1 MAKVLISLEDA
12 LLRRIDRAAKAL
24 GMSRSGYLARLAKD
38 ELRGER
44 APGARR
50 TSRDAMRRIDRL
62 VASNGADGEDS
73 TSVIRDM
80 RDSR

>member
-1 MAKVLISLEDA
+1 MAKVLISVEDA

-24 GMSRSGYLARLAKD
+24 GLSRSGYLARLATD

-50 TSRDAMRRIDRL
+50 ASREAMRHIDRL
-62 VASNGADGEDS
+62 VAKNGGDGEDS
-73 TSVIRDM
+73 TTVIRDM